1 MVLLY
6 LTDSYATTLIRH
18 LHTYVQGGCTFVRG
32 WIPVLDILVL
42 CETHA
47 IMSWCVRKVRT
58 CEYIFL
64 FPSVTVVCVI
74 SYHLPLCL
82 SACLVCQTVCFFSC
96 CRSLSTRHPSYPQQ
110 HDSSQLA
117 VDPEHQLMLDPITSP
132 SCHISVSYLCNSAL
146 IWRCCMIAPVSAGD
160 LVGPCLYSSKLITA
174 SSADTGVSYLGEGA
188 SPGFLIFL

>member
-1 MVLLY
+1 MRVY
-6 LTDSYATTLIRH
+6 LSVSICHRCMCDI
-18 LHTYVQGGCTFVRG
+18 
-32 WIPVLDILVL
+32 IPPASL
-42 CETHA
+42 
-47 IMSWCVRKVRT
+47 S
-58 CEYIFL
+58 
-64 FPSVTVVCVI
+64 
-74 SYHLPLCL
+74 LCL
-82 SACLVCQTVCFFSC
+82 PRLSDCFFSC